1 MDVFKYALI
10 VMTAALIY
18 LLAKII
24 IEKNENSISMVKILG
39 FENVEIAKLYI
50 APTAIVVTLFA
61 LISFVI
67 GYYLMVWVFH
77 AFILQMDGYLGFWM
91 SRGSMIL
98 SVLYLLIGYAFVS
111 VIDFIRIR
119 KIPMDIALKNVD

>member
-39 FENVEIAKLYI
+39 FENGEIAKLYI